1 MGTSRLMKPLFC
13 GGMFNREGRRM
24 RAVFVRSVSNGT
36 QTYRLWRTA
45 GKPGVEYNRAEN
57 DKYLLHVEIN
67 GCLTPLGLTDYDLIN
82 RCGFESAAQK
92 LYGGRENRGKW
103 IDSLREAGGN
113 DAVSAAVAEEQ
124 RETARYGGNP
134 VRQAAYIRN
143 FLDEHVSAYLKAKKN
158 GGRSFPDFIGALV
171 MGELP
176 GCVELSTVYKAKLQA
191 EQAARAAQTE
201 AEEKVYCAERNQEA
215 ENAVSTAVQIIR
227 NGGILEN
234 DTIKFYNSRYSIRS
248 YSIVNYLMRQYQVD
262 VPLRTQ
268 GWINDKLVNATIE
281 EGRCVYLRYL
291 CAKGTRASQKF
302 FSCMNELIRAVAAQS
317 PDNAA

>member
-1 MGTSRLMKPLFC
+1 METSKLMKPLFC

-45 GKPGVEYNRAEN
+45 GKPDIEYNRAES

-67 GCLTPLGLTDYDLIN
+67 GCLAPLGLTDYDLIN
-82 RCGFESAAQK
+82 RCGFASAAKK
-92 LYGGRENRGKW
+92 LYGGSENRGKW

-124 RETARYGGNP
+124 WETERYGEDP
-134 VRQAAYIRN
+134 ARQAAYIQN
-143 FLDEHVSAYLKAKKN
+143 FLDEHVNAYLKAKEN
-158 GGRSFPDFIGALV
+158 GGQTFPDFIGALV

-176 GCVELSTVYKAKLQA
+176 GCVDLSAVYKAKRQA
-191 EQAARAAQTE
+191 EQAARAAQSE
-201 AEEKVYCAERNQEA
+201 AEEKAYCAERNQETERTVA
-215 ENAVSTAVQIIR
+215 TAVQIIR
-227 NGGILEN
+227 NGGVLEN
-234 DTIKFYNSRYSIRS
+234 DTVKFYNSRYSVSS
-248 YSIVNYLMRQYQVD
+248 YCVVNYLMRQYQVD

-291 CAKGTRASQKF
+291 RAKGARASQKF
-302 FSCMNELIRAVAAQS
+302 FACMNELIRAVAAQS